1 VCDRIKMDLPNHRL
15 RKARIAAGFKSGADS
30 ADFLG
35 MKRPT
40 YTHYESGERS
50 FAKIAPEIA
59 RRLKVNLEWLLTGRG
74 DMKNGSTPNNTIL
87 IMGIVTAGAHVVPP
101 QEDWD
106 AQSSLDL
113 PQAED
118 CGALIVQ
125 GTSQWPRYWDGEII
139 LYDLTPQNPEDLL
152 DQYAVCV
159 TDDGHRT
166 LLKIIRKGNGLSF
179 RLESHNAPPEDDVL
193 LRCAHKV
200 IGTLCGNPVNIPPLV
215 KKAKPQNF
223 LTALSKK

>member
-1 VCDRIKMDLPNHRL
+1 MELPHQRL
-15 RKARIAAGFKSGADS
+15 RKARMAAGFKHGADA
-30 ADFLG
+30 ADSLG
-35 MKRPT
+35 IKRPT

-50 FAKIAPEIA
+50 FAKIAPEMA

-74 DMKNGSTPNNTIL
+74 DMKTGSPTDHKIHV
-87 IMGIVTAGAHVVPP
+87 MGIVTAGAHVVPP
-101 QEDWD
+101 QEHWA
-106 AQSSLDL
+106 AQAALEL
-113 PQAED
+113 PHAAN

-139 LYDLTPQNPEDLL
+139 LYDLTPQNPEELI

-166 LLKIIRKGNGLSF
+166 LLKIIRRGNGLSF
-179 RLESHNAPPEDDVL
+179 RLESHNAPPEEDVL

-200 IGTLCGNPVNIPPLV
+200 IGTLCGDPVEVPQLA
-215 KKAKPQNF
+215 KKAKSSNF
-223 LTALSKK
+223 LTPSSKK